1 MEKESLNYWMEEL
14 IKNKITIKNRNMT
27 KLKEVFFTIA
37 LLLSMRLTFAQS
49 NIQKLDLKTCIESAM
64 AYNLQVR
71 QAAYQFETDKSSF
84 QQAKATRL
92 PSLNG
97 NISHGI
103 NQGRSIDPFTNSY
116 VNTAISQA
124 NYSINTSIII
134 WNGSAIKHNI
144 GQNELN
150 YRASEMSWQQEKDN
164 VTINVI
170 LAYLQV
176 LSNKEQIS
184 IAEKQVAVTKGQ
196 LERLV
201 ILNNSGAIAPATF
214 YDMKGQLSRDELSL
228 LTSKNNLETAKI
240 NLAQLMN
247 QAYSSNIDLEPLN
260 TDIKPALYDADASNI
275 YQTASQQLAIIKAAD
290 LRRQSAS
297 KGVLSAKA
305 QLLPT
310 LSLNGGLGTNYSS
323 IASRQLL
330 TGTSDVVTPQYV
342 TVNNNKINV
351 FAPQSNFVSQK
362 IGYGDQWK
370 NNLNSS
376 VSVSLQIPIL
386 NRMQAKNRIRQAEI
400 TEKRTVFEADA
411 IKKQVHRAV
420 DQAYI
425 NMNTA
430 LERYQ
435 TLERQVAD
443 FTASFN
449 VAEVRFNAGVNTIVE
464 YMLAKNNVDQANS
477 NFIAAKYDYL
487 LRVKI
492 LDFYQGKSLW

>member
-1 MEKESLNYWMEEL
+1 MNRKILQLKNLLFTMAAILMIES
-14 IKNKITIKNRNMT
+14 T
-27 KLKEVFFTIA
+27 V
-37 LLLSMRLTFAQS
+37 AQQS
-49 NIQKLDLKTCIESAM
+49 IQRLDLKTCIETAI
-64 AYNLQVR
+64 AHNLQVR
-71 QAAYQFETDKSSF
+71 QAAYQFETDKTSF
-84 QQAKATRL
+84 QQAKANRL
-92 PSLNG
+92 PTLNG
-97 NISHGI
+97 NIVHGI

-116 VNTAISQA
+116 VNSEIGQA
-124 NYSINTSIII
+124 NYSINSSITI

-150 YRASEMSWQQEKDN
+150 ARASEMSWQQEKDN

-176 LSNKEQIS
+176 LSNKEQLS

-196 LERLV
+196 VERLL
-201 ILNNSGAIAPATF
+201 ILNSSGAVAPATL
-214 YDMKGQLSRDELSL
+214 YDMKGQLSNDELSL
-228 LTSKNNLETAKI
+228 LTIKNSLETAKI
-240 NLAQLMN
+240 TLAQLMN
-247 QAYSSNIDLEPLN
+247 QPYSTTLDLEPLN
-260 TDIKPALYDADASNI
+260 TYTSPVLYEADAANI
-275 YQTASQQLAIIKAAD
+275 YQTASQQLAMIKAAD
-290 LRRQSAS
+290 LRKQSAR

-323 IASRQLL
+323 VASRQLL
-330 TGTSDVVTPQYV
+330 TGTADVATPQYV

-351 FAPQSNFVSQK
+351 FTPQSNFISQK

-370 NNLNSS
+370 NNFNSS
-376 VSVSLQIPIL
+376 ISIGLQIPIL
-386 NRMQAKNRIRQAEI
+386 NRMQGKTRIKQAEI
-400 TEKRTVFEADA
+400 TEKRAVFEADA
-411 IKKQVHRAV
+411 INKQVHRAV

-425 NMNTA
+425 NMSTA

-435 TLERQVAD
+435 TLERQVSD

-449 VAEVRFNAGVNTIVE
+449 VAEVRFNAGVNTVVE
-464 YMLAKNNVDQANS
+464 YMLAKNNVDRANA

>member
-1 MEKESLNYWMEEL
+1 MMNRKTIRSKALL
-14 IKNKITIKNRNMT
+14 ITIS
-27 KLKEVFFTIA
+27 A
-37 LLLSMRLTFAQS
+37 LLSVQVTFSQ
-49 NIQKLDLKTCIESAM
+49 NNVQQLDLKTCIETAI

-71 QAAYQFETDKSSF
+71 QAAYQFETDKSNF
-84 QQAKATRL
+84 QQAKANRL

-116 VNTAISQA
+116 VNSAISQA
-124 NYSINTSIII
+124 NYSINTSITI
-134 WNGSAIKHNI
+134 WNGSAIKHTI
-144 GQNELN
+144 AQNELT

-176 LSNKEQIS
+176 LSNKEQLS

-196 LERLV
+196 LERLL
-201 ILNNSGAIAPATF
+201 ILDNSGAIAPATL
-214 YDMKGQLSRDELSL
+214 YDMKGQLSSDELSL
-228 LTSKNNLETAKI
+228 LTIKNSLETAKI

-247 QAYSSNIDLEPLN
+247 QPYSFNIDLEPLS
-260 TDIKPALYDADASNI
+260 TTTSPKLYEADATNI
-275 YQTASQQLAIIKAAD
+275 YQTASQQLAMIKAAD
-290 LRRQSAS
+290 LRKLSAK

-310 LSLNGGLGTNYSS
+310 LSFNGGLGTNYSS
-323 IASRQLL
+323 VASRQLL
-330 TGTSDVVTPQYV
+330 TGTVDVSTPQYV
-342 TVNNNKINV
+342 TVNNSKINV
-351 FAPQSNFVSQK
+351 FAPQNNFVSQK

-376 VSVSLQIPIL
+376 ISIGLQIPIL
-386 NRMQAKNRIRQAEI
+386 NRMQTKTRIRQAEI
-400 TEKRTVFEADA
+400 SEKRAVFEADA

-443 FTASFN
+443 FTASFK
-449 VAEVRFNAGVNTIVE
+449 VAEVRFNAGVNTVVE
-464 YMLAKNNVDQANS
+464 YMLAKNNVDRANA

-492 LDFYQGKSLW
+492 LDFYQGKALW